1 MAITYYQYEISKEF
15 SHLGDELYSEYS
27 QNSLNQVDKI
37 RFQKMSQPS
46 SQVYFIQTR
55 ILRERALKTE
65 LSRRGLSQPKYLD
78 IEYTPEGKPRLV
90 GREFEF
96 SMTHS
101 GDYLVVACADNP
113 VGVDIECPKDRRL
126 LPLAQRFF
134 HPDEVEYLQ
143 SKPSDQSD
151 EFYKIWTLKEAWVKC
166 LSSQLAKELKQSTLS
181 IFPEFFQI
189 SSEPQWKFQA
199 HGLHSQGLFEAE
211 TLNSHHYVM
220 TSVIQKKPLQH
231 LISSLDLRPTHFIP
245 IWTPLKKSLNFN
257 QQLLS
262 SLYIKDDSYT
272 NEYFGGNK
280 IRKLEYFIGEY
291 LRENNY
297 TRIQRMVTL
306 GFKGSNHCV
315 STSMVAK
322 DMGCSCSVF
331 LKDQHPAPYVDRN
344 TQLHLKLGTHIWTDE
359 HLECEKP
366 FPSLEDLEPLVD
378 SDEHVLWVPPGG
390 THPSSHWGFVNA
402 AMEMAYQWVSES
414 WDPRGWSLQDFVNF
428 SEQAPDKIYMACGT
442 TGSCLG
448 LMVGLKLLGWK
459 TQVVAVQVVPE
470 FLVSEFTL
478 MKALKKFNKTLVSHG
493 LKEIDWSFEDF
504 KVHKGAYGEGYAI
517 PTVESEQAVLKM
529 RRQEGIELEWTYTG
543 KVIDAL
549 QQDLARGELMGQKV
563 IFWNTYGVS

>member
-1 MAITYYQYEISKEF
+1 MAVTYYQYEMSIEF
-15 SHLGDELYSEYS
+15 NHQGEKSYSEYS
-27 QNSLNQVDKI
+27 QNSLSRVEKI
-37 RFQKMSQPS
+37 RFQKMSQTS
-46 SQVYFIQTR
+46 SQINFLQTR
-55 ILRERALKTE
+55 ILREKALRTE
-65 LSRRGLSQPKYLD
+65 LKRRGLSQPEYLE
-78 IEYTPEGKPRLV
+78 IEYTPEGKPRLA

-96 SMTHS
+96 SMAHS
-101 GDYLVVACADNP
+101 DDYLVVACADNP
-113 VGVDIECPKDRRL
+113 IGVDIECPKERPL
-126 LPLAQRFF
+126 LSLAQRFF
-134 HPDEVEYLQ
+134 HSDEVEHIQ
-143 SKPSDQSD
+143 SNLWDLSH

-166 LSSQLAKELKQSTLS
+166 LSSQLAQELRHSTID
-181 IFPEFFQI
+181 IFPEFFQMN
-189 SSEPQWKFQA
+189 SEGHLKSQ
-199 HGLHSQGLFEAE
+199 GLHTRGLFEAE
-211 TLNSHHYVM
+211 IVKSHHYVM
-220 TSVIQKKPLQH
+220 TSVVQKKPLHH
-231 LISSLDLRPTHFIP
+231 LFNFLDLRPTHLIP
-245 IWTPLKKSLNFN
+245 TWTPMKQSSHYEGH
-257 QQLLS
+257 LLD
-262 SLYIKDDSYT
+262 SLYIKDDSHT
-272 NEYFGGNK
+272 NDYFGGNK
-280 IRKLEYFIGEY
+280 IRKLEYFIGEF

-297 TRIQRMVTL
+297 KRIQRMVTL

-315 STSMVAK
+315 STSMIAK
-322 DMGCSCSVF
+322 NMGCSCSVF
-331 LKDQHPAPYVDRN
+331 LKDQHPAPYVDLN
-344 TQLHLKLGTHIWTDE
+344 TKLHLKLGTHVWTDE

-378 SDEHVLWVPPGG
+378 PEEHVLWVPPGG

-414 WDPRGWSLQDFVNF
+414 TDPRGWSLEDFENF

-478 MKALKKFNKTLVSHG
+478 MKALKKFNNTLISYG

-529 RRQEGIELEWTYTG
+529 RSTEGIELEWTYTG

-549 QQDLARGELMGQKV
+549 QQDLARGELTGQKV
-563 IFWNTYGVS
+563 IFWNTYGVQG